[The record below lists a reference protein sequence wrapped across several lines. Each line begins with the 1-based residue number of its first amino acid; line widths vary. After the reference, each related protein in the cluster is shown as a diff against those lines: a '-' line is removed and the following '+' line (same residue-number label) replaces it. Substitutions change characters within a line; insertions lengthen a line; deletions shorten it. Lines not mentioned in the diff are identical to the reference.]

1 MSQEQCEL
9 PASPPTLPEFPTCFT
24 ATAQWQATAPHKHL
38 AALQN
43 IPHAFCPPDSYPLA
57 SQVPADFSFT
67 ADLVPGY
74 KSQKKNHINL
84 ITAALL
90 VLYLY

>member
-1 MSQEQCEL
+1 MCSHLSLACTGPLTLVAMNQDQCDM

-24 ATAQWQATAPHKHL
+24 ATAQWQSTAPHKHL

-43 IPHAFCPPDSYPLA
+43 IPHAFCPPNSYPLA
-57 SQVPADFSFT
+57 SQVPADFPFT

-74 KSQKKNHINL
+74 KS
-84 ITAALL
+84 
-90 VLYLY
+90 